1 MVCAKQMKLKIYRR
15 DRLYRQDHP
24 QTSLRVPLCI
34 PIIAKSSIAEK
45 MCTNVN
51 TKGLVLV
58 AVLWVVVVL
67 MVLVAVLGRKS
78 RLDTK
83 VCLARTEAL
92 RCKWACRAGIEKAV
106 GVLNEDTRESDC
118 LTDLWS
124 DNEEDFN
131 DIWLQRCSF
140 TVRVVD
146 EASKLNINTVTKGQ
160 LLELPEMLEE
170 IADSIIDWRDEDDTP
185 SEGGAEGGY
194 YENLPFGYMA
204 RNGPFRTIRE
214 LLMVKDVTPE
224 LFYGEDTNFNDQ
236 LDYNEQ
242 DGDESLPNDDGDSE
256 LDKGWIAYL
265 TCYSY
270 DNNKDAEGN
279 QKININEAN
288 ENELTR
294 SLNIR
299 SSQARWIV
307 ENRPNNGYESIGDL
321 INRNSPQTAQAAQ
334 GGSNRN
340 SNEDEAEQLDLQTFS
355 QIADKITVDDSQKGL
370 GKVNI
375 NTASEIVLAA
385 LLGGGD
391 TAEQIAQEIIAYR
404 ETLLYGMQ
412 SIAELLQVPS
422 MNVDTFKNIAGLIT
436 TRSDVFTIRCV
447 ATADRNMI
455 SGATLETEA
464 VVDRSS
470 SPCKVLYWY
479 QGASN

>member
-1 MVCAKQMKLKIYRR
+1 MG
-15 DRLYRQDHP
+15 
-24 QTSLRVPLCI
+24 
-34 PIIAKSSIAEK
+34 
-45 MCTNVN
+45 TNGN
-51 TKGLVLV
+51 NNKGLVLV
-58 AVLWVVVVL
+58 AVLWIVVIL

-78 RLDTK
+78 LLDTK
-83 VCLARTEAL
+83 VCLARMEGI

-131 DIWLQRCSF
+131 DILLQRCWF

-146 EASKLNINTVTKGQ
+146 EASKLNINTATKGQ

-214 LLMVKDVTPE
+214 LLLVKDVTPE
-224 LFYGEDTNFNDQ
+224 LLYGEDTNFNDQ

-242 DGDESLPNDDGDSE
+242 DGDESPPNDDGDSE

-279 QKININEAN
+279 QKININNAN
-288 ENELTR
+288 ENQLTR
-294 SLNIR
+294 SLNIK
-299 SSQARWIV
+299 SSHAKWIV
-307 ENRPNNGYESIGDL
+307 ENRQYESIGDL
-321 INRNSPQTAQAAQ
+321 ISNNSPGTAQ
-334 GGSNRN
+334 GGSDGN
-340 SNEDEAEQLDLQTFS
+340 SDEAEQLDLQTFS
-355 QIADKITVDDSQKGL
+355 QIADKITVDDSQKVP

-385 LLGGGD
+385 LFGGGD
-391 TAEQIAQEIIAYR
+391 TAEQTAQEIIAYR

-412 SIAELLQVPS
+412 SIGELLDIPS
-422 MNVDTFKNIAGLIT
+422 MNINTFKNIAGLIT

-447 ATADRNMI
+447 ATADRNMV

-470 SPCKVLYWY
+470 SPCKVLFWY

>member
-1 MVCAKQMKLKIYRR
+1 
-15 DRLYRQDHP
+15 
-24 QTSLRVPLCI
+24 
-34 PIIAKSSIAEK
+34 
-45 MCTNVN
+45 
-51 TKGLVLV
+51 
-58 AVLWVVVVL
+58 
-67 MVLVAVLGRKS
+67 
-78 RLDTK
+78 
-83 VCLARTEAL
+83 
-92 RCKWACRAGIEKAV
+92 
-106 GVLNEDTRESDC
+106 
-118 LTDLWS
+118 
-124 DNEEDFN
+124 
-131 DIWLQRCSF
+131 
-140 TVRVVD
+140 
-146 EASKLNINTVTKGQ
+146 
-160 LLELPEMLEE
+160 MLEE
-170 IADSIIDWRDEDDTP
+170 IADAIIDWRDQDDTP

-204 RNGPFRTIRE
+204 RNGPLRTIRE
-214 LLMVKDVTPE
+214 LLLIKDVTPE
-224 LFYGEDTNFNDQ
+224 MLYGEDTNFNGQ

-242 DGDESLPNDDGDSE
+242 DGDESPPNDDGDSE

-288 ENELTR
+288 ENQLTS
-294 SLNIR
+294 SLNIS
-299 SSQARWIV
+299 SSQAGGIV
-307 ENRPNNGYESIGDL
+307 ENRPYESIGDL
-321 INRNSPQTAQAAQ
+321 IN
-334 GGSNRN
+334 
-340 SNEDEAEQLDLQTFS
+340 EELDLETFS
-355 QIADKITVDDSQKGL
+355 NIADKITVDSGTKVP

-385 LLGGGD
+385 LMGGGD

-412 SIAELLQVPS
+412 SIAELMQVPS

-447 ATADRNMI
+447 ATADRNGKN
-455 SGATLETEA
+455 GATLETEA

>member
-1 MVCAKQMKLKIYRR
+1 M
-15 DRLYRQDHP
+15 
-24 QTSLRVPLCI
+24 T
-34 PIIAKSSIAEK
+34 EK
-45 MCTNVN
+45 MCTKDNK
-51 TKGLVLV
+51 KGLVLV
-58 AVLWVVVVL
+58 GVLWVVIVL
-67 MVLVAVLGRKS
+67 IVLVSVLGRTS

-92 RCKWACRAGIEKAV
+92 RCKWACRAGIEKAI
-106 GVLNEDTRESDC
+106 GILNEDTRESDH
-118 LTDLWS
+118 LLDLWS

-131 DIWLQRCSF
+131 DILLERCWF

-160 LLELPEMLEE
+160 LLALPEMVEE
-170 IADSIIDWRDEDDTP
+170 IADSIIDWRDDDDTP

-194 YENLPFGYMA
+194 YENLLFGYMA

-214 LLMVKDVTPE
+214 LLLVKDVTPE
-224 LFYGEDTNFNDQ
+224 LLYGEDTNFNDQ

-242 DGDESLPNDDGDSE
+242 DGDKSAPNDDGDSE

-288 ENELTR
+288 ENQLTS
-294 SLNIR
+294 SLNIS
-299 SSQARWIV
+299 SSQAGDIV
-307 ENRPNNGYESIGDL
+307 AGQPHESIGDL
-321 INRNSPQTAQAAQ
+321 ID
-334 GGSNRN
+334 GG
-340 SNEDEAEQLDLQTFS
+340 LDSQTFS
-355 QIADKITVDDSQKGL
+355 QIADKITVDSGEKVP

-375 NTASEIVLAA
+375 NTASGIVLAA

-391 TAEQIAQEIIAYR
+391 TAEQTAAEIITYR
-404 ETLLYGMQ
+404 EGLLYGME
-412 SIAELLQVPS
+412 SIGELVQMPS
-422 MNVDTFKNIAGLIT
+422 MTTNTFKNIAGSIT

-447 ATADRNMI
+447 ATVDRNVI

-470 SPCKVLYWY
+470 SPCKILYWY

>member
-1 MVCAKQMKLKIYRR
+1 M
-15 DRLYRQDHP
+15 
-24 QTSLRVPLCI
+24 T
-34 PIIAKSSIAEK
+34 EK
-45 MCTNVN
+45 MITKVN
-51 TKGLVLV
+51 NKGLVLV
-58 AVLWVVVVL
+58 TVLWVVVVL
-67 MVLVAVLGRKS
+67 MVIVAVLGRKS

-83 VCLARTEAL
+83 VCLARIEGT
-92 RCKWACRAGIEKAV
+92 RCKWASRAGIEKAI

-118 LTDLWS
+118 LTDFWS

-131 DIWLQRCSF
+131 DIWLQSCWF

-146 EASKLNINTVTKGQ
+146 ESSKLNINTVTKGQ

-170 IADSIIDWRDEDDTP
+170 IADAIIDWRDQDDTP
-185 SEGGAEGGY
+185 SAGGVEGGY

-204 RNGPFRTIRE
+204 RNGPLRTIRE
-214 LLMVKDVTPE
+214 LLLVKDVTPE
-224 LFYGEDTNFNDQ
+224 MLYGEDTNFNGQ

-242 DGDESLPNDDGDSE
+242 DGDESYPNDDGDSE

-279 QKININEAN
+279 TRTNINNAN
-288 ENELTR
+288 ENQLTR
-294 SLNIR
+294 SLGIS
-299 SSQARWIV
+299 SSQAKWIV
-307 ENRPNNGYESIGDL
+307 DNRPNNGYQSIGDL
-321 INRNSPQTAQAAQ
+321 INNNSPKQAQPSSQ
-334 GGSNRN
+334 QN
-340 SNEDEAEQLDLQTFS
+340 SDEAEQLDLQTFN
-355 QIADKITVDDSQKGL
+355 QIADKITVDDNEKAL

-375 NTASEIVLAA
+375 NTASGIVLRA

-391 TAEQIAQEIIAYR
+391 SAEQLAENIVAYR

-412 SIAELLQVPS
+412 SISEVMQVPS
-422 MNVDTFKNIAGLIT
+422 MDIDKFKQIAGLIT

-447 ATADRNMI
+447 ATVDRNGKN
-455 SGATLETEA
+455 GATLETEA